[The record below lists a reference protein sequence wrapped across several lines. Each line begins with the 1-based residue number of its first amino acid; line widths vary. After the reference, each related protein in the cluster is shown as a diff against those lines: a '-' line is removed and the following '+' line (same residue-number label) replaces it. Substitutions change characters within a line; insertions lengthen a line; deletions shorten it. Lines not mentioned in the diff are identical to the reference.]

1 MAFVKLWCPESYKQA
16 TAEER
21 DRKCNGCGTKGLGGI
36 LVPNSLYGLDVTEA
50 CDIHDWMYA
59 EGKSEADKNTAD
71 RVFRNN
77 MLRIISARPRG
88 RGIVFFLRRR
98 RAVKYY
104 KAVKHFGG
112 PAFWS
117 AGKFGQSTEAI
128 PEDNAYEIE
137 VA

>member
-1 MAFVKLWCPESYKQA
+1 MFVKLWCPESFKRA
-16 TAEER
+16 TSEER
-21 DRKCNGCGTKGLGGI
+21 ERKCNGCGTKGLGGI
-36 LVPNSLYGLDVTEA
+36 LVPNTLYGLDVTEA

-59 EGKSEADKNTAD
+59 EGTTVSDKNTAD

-77 MLRIISARPRG
+77 MLRIIHARPHG
-88 RGIVFFLRRR
+88 VGLISFLRRR
-98 RAVKYY
+98 RATKYY

-117 AGKFGQSTEAI
+117 AGKHGQQTEQI
-128 PEDNAYEIE
+128 PEDNAYQIE

>member
-1 MAFVKLWCPESYKQA
+1 MTFVKLWCPESYKRA

-21 DRKCNGCGTKGLGGI
+21 KRKCNGCGTKGLGGI
-36 LVPNSLYGLDVTEA
+36 LVPDTMYGLNIKEA

-59 EGKSEADKNTAD
+59 EGNTITHKNTAD

-77 MLRIISARPRG
+77 LLRIINARPHG
-88 RGIVFFLRRR
+88 RGIISFLRRR
-98 RAVKYY
+98 RARAYY

-117 AGKFGQSTEAI
+117 AGKLGQQTEVI
-128 PEDNAYEIE
+128 PEENTYEIE